1 MWHASISF
9 GRRLRRNDRRRA
21 RALAERAL
29 QGVGARG
36 LGEWRENGDIAYH
49 LRRRL
54 TDDEQAEVGPVID
67 IRGTPEVNA
76 RLIEVVHI
84 LPMGWAE

>member
-9 GRRLRRNDRRRA
+9 GRPSSRNDRRRSPA
-21 RALAERAL
+21 IAERAL

-36 LGEWRENGDIAYH
+36 LGEWREEGDKAYH

-54 TDDEQAEVGPVID
+54 SDEEADEVGPVID
-67 IRGTPEVNA
+67 IRGTDEA
-76 RLIEVVHI
+76 KQRLVGVAHM
-84 LPMGWAE
+84 LPWGWSE